1 MKKVFFKTMMGA
13 GLVGMLSAG
22 CVESPTDLYDPNYVI
37 EQYKAKWEEQFGEVD
52 PSHTWNMAKKVVADI
67 NLYGIADD
75 ECEVKVYT
83 ANPINSTSSL
93 LAKGSVQGNK
103 VVSFDVPSPLQ
114 YVFVT
119 ATNSRGALVN
129 GYYKIVDGVITVGE
143 SVTRAETCPV
153 TVGNEI
159 DMGVYGPADYK
170 VPCPGDFNYLEGI
183 ASTGSRTWEF
193 GDFIDIVGL
202 YGVFAEYSKN
212 IYTHFS
218 NLELEKGVEYV
229 TETDGPVE
237 ISYMYGATQNE
248 NMLGYFYYTDPNDI
262 ASAKRYILL
271 ADARPS
277 SNITVD
283 NSACPSSAYSVT
295 VKSNDGK
302 DMGLANPIAEWC
314 TAYDKENKVALDYS
328 EELIVENEYYSWVK
342 YVNPHFKS
350 KITGSSYKLV
360 YFDESGNAS
369 YDFPAGVHIGFF
381 IVNKTLATQDNGNL
395 VKGLYYSLPSLN
407 KEIEHYYVNENGQI
421 TDKGAIAAVTYNY
434 GGQTFLGFEDGAD
447 GDMNDILFMINGDFT
462 EEPEELN
469 PDYVEPTAK
478 EWIFACEDLG
488 GVGDFDFN
496 DIVFKVAYA
505 SGETTAT
512 VTPLAAGGTLEANI
526 MFGSQSLGEIHEL
539 LGGSVGTMINTGLGA
554 TGEASSVEVQVGEDY
569 SISNNFGGFSL
580 QIVKEDGTTTVDITA
595 PGQGEA
601 PQMICVDAPWAWPKE
616 TVSIVKAYPDFGE
629 WGANYA
635 NDGWT
640 SNKVAGN
647 VCE

>member
-13 GLVGMLSAG
+13 GLVGVLSAG

-52 PSHTWNMAKKVVADI
+52 PDHTWNMAKKVVADI

-153 TVGNEI
+153 TVGEQVDLGTYQSEATGWQN
-159 DMGVYGPADYK
+159 
-170 VPCPGDFNYLEGI
+170 VPTGDAYYLNNVTSSGNQ
-183 ASTGSRTWEF
+183 TWEM
-193 GDFIDIVGL
+193 GDFIDIIGK
-202 YGVFAEYSKN
+202 YGVFAENAKN
-212 IYTHFS
+212 LYTYFTD
-218 NLELEKGVEYV
+218 LGLKQGVEYI
-229 TETDGPVE
+229 TETNGPVE
-237 ISYMYGATQNE
+237 ISYMYGATQNY
-248 NMLGYFYYTDPNDI
+248 NMLGYFYYTDPSQI
-262 ASAKRYILL
+262 ATAKRYILL
-271 ADARPS
+271 SDARPRTS
-277 SNITVD
+277 ISVD
-283 NSACPSSAYSVT
+283 NSDCPEGSYPVSVIGN
-295 VKSNDGK
+295 ND
-302 DMGLANPIAEWC
+302 DMGLA
-314 TAYDKENKVALDYS
+314 TAVMWNTQYDNENGVALDYWYGWKQYDGWGRY
-328 EELIVENEYYSWVK
+328 EAING
-342 YVNPHFKS
+342 HFKS

-360 YFDESGNAS
+360 YFDENGNAS
-369 YDFPAGVHIGFF
+369 YEFPAGVHIGFF
-381 IVNKTLATQDNGNL
+381 IINKNFANNGNL
-395 VKGLYYSLPSLN
+395 TNGLYYSLPPLN
-407 KEIEHYYVNENGQI
+407 KEINHMYYDINGQSNGE
-421 TDKGAIAAVTYNY
+421 GAIVAVTYKYN
-434 GGQTFLGFEDGAD
+434 GATFLGFEDFGD
-447 GDMNDILFMINGDFT
+447 VDMNDILFMVNGDFT
-462 EEPEELN
+462 EEPQELN

>member
-13 GLVGMLSAG
+13 GLVGVLSAG

-52 PSHTWNMAKKVVADI
+52 PDHTWNMAKKVVADI

-153 TVGNEI
+153 TVGEKVA
-159 DMGVYGPADYK
+159 MGDYSYNDAYNNYEYK
-170 VPCPGDFNYLEGI
+170 SVPE
-183 ASTGSRTWEF
+183 AEF
-193 GDFIDIVGL
+193 GDFYNLNGVVTKVGNTWEL
-202 YGVFAEYSKN
+202 RDFMPITGIGGVFEELKNNREKWEGLLSYGVV
-212 IYTHFS
+212 YTTKTS
-218 NLELEKGVEYV
+218 
-229 TETDGPVE
+229 GP
-237 ISYMYGATQNE
+237 ISLSYIFGATDCND
-248 NMLGYFYYTDPNDI
+248 MLGYFYYTDESEI
-262 ASAKRYILL
+262 ATAPRYILMD
-271 ADARPS
+271 DARPS
-277 SNITVD
+277 SKLKVVAADGTDKTSEIANNGDLLGTWV
-283 NSACPSSAYSVT
+283 SQACNADLSPDWAWAAPL
-295 VKSNDGK
+295 K
-302 DMGLANPIAEWC
+302 D
-314 TAYDKENKVALDYS
+314 Y
-328 EELIVENEYYSWVK
+328 
-342 YVNPHFKS
+342 
-350 KITGSSYKLV
+350 KITGTNYQLV
-360 YFDESGNAS
+360 YFGNGVPT
-369 YDFPAGVHIGFF
+369 YEFPANIHIAFF
-381 IVNKTLATQDNGNL
+381 IINKNLNGDNL
-395 VKGLYYSLPSLN
+395 SYKTYYSIPSM
-407 KEIEHYYVNENGQI
+407 NESLGKYFWRSNGALA
-421 TDKGAIAAVTYNY
+421 GGEVSAVTYNY
-434 GGQTFLGFEDGAD
+434 NGQTFLGFEDLTD
-447 GDMNDILFMINGDFT
+447 KDMNDILFMINGDFT

-601 PQMICVDAPWAWPKE
+601 PQMICVGAPWAWPKE

>member
-52 PSHTWNMAKKVVADI
+52 PDHTWNMAKKVVADI
-67 NLYGIADD
+67 NLYGISDD

-143 SVTRAETCPV
+143 SVTRAEICPV
-153 TVGNEI
+153 TVGDQLEYGTYTYWDPSVGEHGSNVSLTQELYLLKGVEKKTTETWQYGDYI
-159 DMGVYGPADYK
+159 D
-170 VPCPGDFNYLEGI
+170 LI
-183 ASTGSRTWEF
+183 
-193 GDFIDIVGL
+193 GL
-202 YGVFAEYSKN
+202 YGVFAENTNNKEKYFDK
-212 IYTHFS
+212 
-218 NLELEKGVEYV
+218 LEVAGGVEY
-229 TETDGPVE
+229 TMKEAGPVE
-237 ISYMYGATQNE
+237 LTYIYGATANY
-248 NMLGYFYYTDPNDI
+248 NSFGYFYYSDESEIPT
-262 ASAKRYILL
+262 AKRYVLL
-271 ADARPS
+271 EDARPRTS
-277 SNITVD
+277 ITVESDRIKIVD
-283 NSACPSSAYSVT
+283 NSGSDLGLAHATADNYWTGTLYDHENKIALTPSVT
-295 VKSNDGK
+295 VTVD
-302 DMGLANPIAEWC
+302 EWGYE
-314 TAYDKENKVALDYS
+314 TR
-328 EELIVENEYYSWVK
+328 EEI
-342 YVNPHFKS
+342 NPHFDDKVV
-350 KITGSSYKLV
+350 GSTYKLT
-360 YFDESGNAS
+360 YFDENGNAS
-369 YDFPAGVHIGFF
+369 YEFPAGMKIVFF
-381 IVNKTLATQDNGNL
+381 IYEKKNVGTNL
-395 VKGLYYSLPSLN
+395 CNTIFYSRPA
-407 KEIEHYYVNENGQI
+407 ENARYGRKDQ
-421 TDKGAIAAVTYNY
+421 TMAVTYKY
-434 GGQTFLGFEDGAD
+434 GENLILGFEDNLYGD
-447 GDMNDILFMINGDFT
+447 NDMNDILFLVNGEF
-462 EEPEELN
+462 EEEKEIPQMN
-469 PDYVEPTAK
+469 PNVPAAK

-505 SGETTAT
+505 SGEATAT

-554 TGEASSVEVQVGEDY
+554 TGEASSVEVQVGEAY

>member
-1 MKKVFFKTMMGA
+1 MGA
-13 GLVGMLSAG
+13 GLVGMLSTG
-22 CVESPTDLYDPNYVI
+22 CVESPKDLYDPNYVI

-52 PSHTWNMAKKVVADI
+52 PDHTWNMAKKVVADI
-67 NLYGIADD
+67 NLYGISDD

-153 TVGNEI
+153 TEGNQLEYGTYTYWDPSVGEYGSNVSLTQELYLLKGVEKKTTEAWQYGDYI
-159 DMGVYGPADYK
+159 D
-170 VPCPGDFNYLEGI
+170 LI
-183 ASTGSRTWEF
+183 
-193 GDFIDIVGL
+193 GL
-202 YGVFAEYSKN
+202 YGVFAENTNNKEKYFDK
-212 IYTHFS
+212 
-218 NLELEKGVEYV
+218 LEVAGGVEY
-229 TETDGPVE
+229 TMKEAGPVE
-237 ISYMYGATQNE
+237 LTYIYGATANY
-248 NMLGYFYYTDPNDI
+248 NSFGYFYYSDESEIPT
-262 ASAKRYILL
+262 AKRYVLL
-271 ADARPS
+271 EDARPRTS
-277 SNITVD
+277 ITVD
-283 NSACPSSAYSVT
+283 ESDYLYVVNNGDQDLGLSHAALVTTKYDEETKTPLGIYTDTSA
-295 VKSNDGK
+295 G
-302 DMGLANPIAEWC
+302 W
-314 TAYDKENKVALDYS
+314 ENKINYHLD
-328 EELIVENEYYSWVK
+328 NNMW
-342 YVNPHFKS
+342 
-350 KITGSSYKLV
+350 GSTYKLT
-360 YFDESGNAS
+360 YFDENGNAS
-369 YDFPAGVHIGFF
+369 YEFPAGMKIVFF
-381 IVNKTLATQDNGNL
+381 IYEKKNVGTNL
-395 VKGLYYSLPSLN
+395 CNTIFYSRPA
-407 KEIEHYYVNENGQI
+407 ENARYGRKDQ
-421 TDKGAIAAVTYNY
+421 TMAVTYKY
-434 GGQTFLGFEDGAD
+434 GENLILGFEDNLYGD
-447 GDMNDILFMINGDFT
+447 NDMNDILFLVNGEF
-462 EEPEELN
+462 EEEKEIPQMN
-469 PDYVEPTAK
+469 PNVPTAK

-554 TGEASSVEVQVGEDY
+554 TGEASSVDVQVGEDY

-601 PQMICVDAPWAWPKE
+601 PQMICVGAPWAWPKE

-640 SNKVAGN
+640 SYKVAEN

>member
-13 GLVGMLSAG
+13 GLVGVLSAG

-52 PSHTWNMAKKVVADI
+52 PDHTWNMAKKVVADI

-153 TVGNEI
+153 TVGDQLEYGTYTYWDPSVGEYGSNVSLTQELYLLK
-159 DMGVYGPADYK
+159 GVEKKTTEP
-170 VPCPGDFNYLEGI
+170 
-183 ASTGSRTWEF
+183 WQF
-193 GDFIDIVGL
+193 GDYIDLIGK
-202 YGVFAEYSKN
+202 YGVFAENTNNKEKYFDK
-212 IYTHFS
+212 
-218 NLELEKGVEYV
+218 LEVAGGVEY
-229 TETDGPVE
+229 TMKEAGPVE
-237 ISYMYGATQNE
+237 LTYIYGATAYYNSF
-248 NMLGYFYYTDPNDI
+248 GYFYYKDESEIPT
-262 ASAKRYILL
+262 AKRYVLL
-271 ADARPS
+271 DDARPRTS
-277 SNITVD
+277 ITVD
-283 NSACPSSAYSVT
+283 ESDYLYVVNNSDQDLGLSHAALVTTKYDEETKTPLGIYTDTSA
-295 VKSNDGK
+295 G
-302 DMGLANPIAEWC
+302 W
-314 TAYDKENKVALDYS
+314 ENRINYHLD
-328 EELIVENEYYSWVK
+328 NNMW
-342 YVNPHFKS
+342 
-350 KITGSSYKLV
+350 GSTYKLT
-360 YFDESGNAS
+360 YFDENGNAS
-369 YDFPAGVHIGFF
+369 YEFPAGMKIVFF
-381 IVNKTLATQDNGNL
+381 IYEKKNVGAY
-395 VKGLYYSLPSLN
+395 LYSNIFYSRPA
-407 KEIEHYYVNENGQI
+407 ENARYGRKDQ
-421 TDKGAIAAVTYNY
+421 TMAVTYKY
-434 GGQTFLGFEDGAD
+434 GENLILGFEDNLYGD
-447 GDMNDILFMINGDFT
+447 NDMNDILFLVNGEF
-462 EEPEELN
+462 EEEKEIPQMN
-469 PDYVEPTAK
+469 PNVPAAK

-505 SGETTAT
+505 SGEATAT